1 MSECNGTSSVAENI
15 STERR
20 VATEPMTCRTH
31 IVQVLANCRN
41 FGVEFVMQKS
51 RFQLLTIGA
60 PIAF

>member
-1 MSECNGTSSVAENI
+1 MSECIGTSSVAENI

-20 VATEPMTCRTH
+20 VATEPKTCRIH

-41 FGVEFVMQKS
+41 FGVESVMQKS